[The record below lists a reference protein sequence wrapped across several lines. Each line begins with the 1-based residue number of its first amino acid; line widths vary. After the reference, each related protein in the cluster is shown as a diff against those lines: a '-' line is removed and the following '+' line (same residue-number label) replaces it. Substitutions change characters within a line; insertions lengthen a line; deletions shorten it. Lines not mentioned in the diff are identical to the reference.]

1 MKKKI
6 LAAVLSVIIVG
17 GALVWAIPALAQTTG
32 PLDHVVI
39 SPAGAILNAGAVQQF
54 TAQALDSNNQT
65 AANVSYLWLVTSGGG
80 AINSSTGVFT
90 AGSTPGAYPNTVEV
104 VAVQGT
110 LAKVAAASITVT
122 QIPFSNFHVMV
133 TPASAAVQAG
143 GSQQFT
149 AQAYDNLNNPVAG
162 LGYIWSVPAGGGVIN
177 SNGVFTAGA
186 TAGTFTVQVMA
197 TTPVS
202 PTVGTATITVGTVT
216 ARELSLLAQT

>member
-1 MKKKI
+1 M
-6 LAAVLSVIIVG
+6 A
-17 GALVWAIPALAQTTG
+17 
-32 PLDHVVI
+32 
-39 SPAGAILNAGAVQQF
+39 
-54 TAQALDSNNQT
+54 
-65 AANVSYLWLVTSGGG
+65 VTSGGG

-162 LGYIWSVPAGGGVIN
+162 LGYIWSVPAGGLIN

-186 TAGTFTVQVMA
+186 AAGTFTVQVMA

-216 ARELSLLAQT
+216 NALQSVSPNADVSRMIKAFGSFFKGNAVANFLGGEAR